1 MAVFSP
7 DNHTI
12 RETINVDYKTRMTNQ
27 EVVFINN
34 DNVFQGTF
42 QGKVNMTGGVLS
54 AGDGETV
61 EIKNATLKNVV
72 LEDEEGKKVNLSDY
86 STSLNDLETNLET
99 LSETVGSNKTDADE
113 KITNLETT
121 TNDLVNAA
129 REELSA
135 YVVAKV
141 VESGGE
147 SAADLETV
155 KTALKTETESR
166 ETKDTELETAIK
178 TLKSEVDGISETT
191 SGGLIFQNTISVFRT
206 DTSFLTVFQRR
217 GYEDDESLRNGFM
230 YSVDLKDCDSV
241 TIEGMDIENGDY
253 LIVRAKS
260 GSVLVKDIDV
270 SYIVKIDAMDK
281 KALEN
286 VVQSVNDE
294 KDRAQTQEMILGSKT
309 DAEIERAKSEEASIK
324 KSVSDEISNRQTADA
339 TTLGSAKTYT
349 NERLGSYYTSEK
361 ANETF
366 LKKEDAKLTYS
377 TIDDFTRLTE
387 NINNRIEIEK
397 NRAVVSEESLDKKI
411 TEEQKARQTVQDTVD
426 AEKTNRE
433 TADTNLKTELTAE
446 ISKVK
451 DSVTAE
457 YNRSAA
463 AEETLTTRIG
473 AEETRAKKA
482 ENDLQTGLDK
492 VSNDLASEIENRKSA
507 VSNVE
512 KSISDETERAKNR
525 ESDLETK
532 IDANSSSITTLGE
545 TITSDITKKLAS
557 EEERAK
563 AEEKKLQDSITEI
576 TGTKIPEVT
585 KALTEEVSR
594 AKTEENQIRTD
605 LGNSIVEKVSVEEK
619 RAKEEERDL
628 LEKIH
633 TANSNIT

>member
-387 NINNRIEIEK
+387 NLNNRIEIEK

-482 ENDLQTGLDK
+482 ENDLQTGIDK